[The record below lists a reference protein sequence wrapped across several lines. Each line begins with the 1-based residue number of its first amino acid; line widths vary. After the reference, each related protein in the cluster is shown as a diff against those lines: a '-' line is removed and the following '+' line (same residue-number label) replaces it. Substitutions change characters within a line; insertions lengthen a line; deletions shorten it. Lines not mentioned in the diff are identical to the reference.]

1 MTKDPAQSAPV
12 RASKVVRSARAE
24 ALLGSAPDE
33 QIAAALE
40 AEKWARAADLIAHF
54 GERLLLDDGTRG
66 LSAFLGALPE
76 PELARHPKVLAI
88 AAWVHVFQ
96 QRYHDARQRLSQAER
111 ALKQLEL
118 SESHAQ
124 RDEVELNPH
133 AELKQSLAALRLH
146 LQVVAEGRIP
156 DDVAEIMIPASTDHP
171 LWRAGALIILGRCR
185 LHAGELAAARED
197 LQAALTLAQTSR
209 GKRALR
215 TAAEATVLLGQ
226 VAQVRA
232 ALREADQRF
241 AEVSARTEEI
251 LAAHVASAEVGRAS
265 VALDRLE
272 LDHASTSIQRAREL
286 ALAHSEGAH
295 GAQDPLSLAFDLGR
309 VDAWTRAL
317 SGDPDTARTTLDQ
330 VERSLTAHLIR
341 WPMELLGIERAR
353 LALLRGDE
361 SIARRWQQHQAMQ
374 RGSKGQGAD
383 TTAVPTHQM
392 SAQVHLMSAQVHL
405 ALRQPDEARQLANQ
419 VLAFA
424 EGHQHL
430 RLAVEAL
437 VQLALAEF
445 AAGQREAARSALVAA
460 IEAAEPERIARP
472 FVQRGLTELAAELG
486 LEHPLL
492 AKAAA
497 VLPAVAHNRERPIPR
512 ASVSGP
518 IETAQVQ
525 AHSDTSPIETDAE
538 PSTGTEP
545 TSHTAPA
552 EPDAPDT
559 TEPTSE
565 VASATA

>member
-1 MTKDPAQSAPV
+1 MTKDPDQSAPV
-12 RASKVVRSARAE
+12 RSSKVVRSARAE

-54 GERLLLDDGTRG
+54 GERILLDDGTRA
-66 LSAFLGALPE
+66 LASFLETLPE
-76 PELARHPKVLAI
+76 VELARHPRVLAI
-88 AAWVHVFQ
+88 AAWVHIYQ
-96 QRYHDARQRLSQAER
+96 QRYHDARLRLSQAER

-118 SESHAQ
+118 GESHTQ
-124 RDEVELNPH
+124 RDEVELTPH

-185 LHAGELAAARED
+185 LHAGELAEASDD
-197 LQAALTLAQTSR
+197 LQAAHTLAQTSR

-241 AEVSARTEEI
+241 AEVAVRTEEL
-251 LAAHVASAEVGRAS
+251 LAAHVAAAEVGRAN

-272 LDHASTSIQRAREL
+272 LDHAATSIARAREL
-286 ALAHSEGAH
+286 AATLSEAAH
-295 GAQDPLSLAFDLGR
+295 GAPDPLSLSFDLGR

-317 SGDPDTARTTLDQ
+317 SGDPDTARATLDQ

-361 SIARRWQQHQAMQ
+361 SIARRWQQHQSMQ

-383 TTAVPTHQM
+383 RVDRNQTM
-392 SAQVHLMSAQVHL
+392 SGLDALVHLMSAQVHL
-405 ALRQPDEARQLANQ
+405 VLRQSDEARQLANL
-419 VLAFA
+419 VLSFA
-424 EGHQHL
+424 EGHQHR
-430 RLAVEAL
+430 RLTIEAL
-437 VQLALAEF
+437 VQLALAQF
-445 AAGQREAARSALVAA
+445 AAGQRDAARSALVAA
-460 IEAAEPERIARP
+460 LEAAEPERLARP
-472 FVQRGLTELAAELG
+472 FVQRGLAELAAELG

-492 AKAAA
+492 SRAAA
-497 VLPAVAHNRERPIPR
+497 VLPTAATNRERPMPR
-512 ASVSGP
+512 ATASGP

-525 AHSDTSPIETDAE
+525 AHGDS
-538 PSTGTEP
+538 
-545 TSHTAPA
+545 APA
-552 EPDAPDT
+552 SEDEAEAPTQTADSAPSEPGA
-559 TEPTSE
+559 E
-565 VASATA
+565 ATAERAAAPA